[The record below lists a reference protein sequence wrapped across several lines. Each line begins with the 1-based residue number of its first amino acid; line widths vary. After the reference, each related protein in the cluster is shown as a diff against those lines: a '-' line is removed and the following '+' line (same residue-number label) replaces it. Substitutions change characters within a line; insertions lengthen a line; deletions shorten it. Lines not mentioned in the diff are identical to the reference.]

1 MSIIDFLISL
11 NNEYSGEIVGFFTWY
26 NSMGRKVLDFFYTVF
41 NSIFNV
47 LLAVA
52 VLVSALY
59 IVMTVYVIL
68 RKKNEKK
75 STVNE
80 EELPFVTVQIPTFN
94 ELAAIRCAK
103 ACMEF
108 DYPKDKYEIIIG
120 DDSNKVEI
128 SRKIKEFASH
138 HSIMKVTKRESN
150 YGYKPGN
157 LNNMLKH
164 SKGEF
169 IVIFDSDFV
178 PEQDFLK
185 KIISP
190 FSDDKK
196 LAAVQARWKII
207 NSNQNIITSLGST
220 ILSVYHHISI
230 PFVYGNREI
239 VFLCGSAEA
248 VRKDTLIKLGG
259 WDDGNLT
266 EDIEFSLRLLERGYK
281 IKYLENLECDCEVP
295 YTLKDLYRQQM
306 RWAYG
311 VIHSSKKHFRSI
323 TKSRHIDFKDKFCI
337 YGLYNTGGYLL
348 SVLLAGLFI
357 TGTLSFITHP
367 PAPVQ
372 WGVFF
377 KDLIRN
383 ILLTSGLL
391 IASIAALY
399 KAKKSGLT
407 FKMLASSFSY
417 GLVVTYYVNV
427 GIFKAI
433 AKIPMQW
440 YMLNKKGNKI
450 SE

>member
-68 RKKNEKK
+68 
-75 STVNE
+75 
-80 EELPFVTVQIPTFN
+80 
-94 ELAAIRCAK
+94 
-103 ACMEF
+103 
-108 DYPKDKYEIIIG
+108 
-120 DDSNKVEI
+120 
-128 SRKIKEFASH
+128 RKIKEFASH

-207 NSNQNIITSLGST
+207 NSNQNIITSLG
-220 ILSVYHHISI
+220 
-230 PFVYGNREI
+230 
-239 VFLCGSAEA
+239 
-248 VRKDTLIKLGG
+248 
-259 WDDGNLT
+259 
-266 EDIEFSLRLLERGYK
+266 
-281 IKYLENLECDCEVP
+281 
-295 YTLKDLYRQQM
+295 
-306 RWAYG
+306 
-311 VIHSSKKHFRSI
+311 
-323 TKSRHIDFKDKFCI
+323 
-337 YGLYNTGGYLL
+337 
-348 SVLLAGLFI
+348 
-357 TGTLSFITHP
+357 
-367 PAPVQ
+367 
-372 WGVFF
+372 
-377 KDLIRN
+377 
-383 ILLTSGLL
+383 
-391 IASIAALY
+391 
-399 KAKKSGLT
+399 
-407 FKMLASSFSY
+407 
-417 GLVVTYYVNV
+417 
-427 GIFKAI
+427 
-433 AKIPMQW
+433 
-440 YMLNKKGNKI
+440 
-450 SE
+450 